1 MRFKFPTLT
10 FDQKIILFL
19 PLALILI
26 GATLAADY
34 SDLWPREED
43 LIALPDD
50 ERSTTEATTGVFE
63 QGVGCKNTVGE
74 LREGCEKMGVVW
86 VA

>member
-10 FDQKIILFL
+10 FDQQIILFL
-19 PLALILI
+19 PVALILI

-43 LIALPDD
+43 LIALPED
-50 ERSTTEATTGVFE
+50 ERSATEVTTGVFE
-63 QGVGCKNTVGE
+63 RGVGCKNAVGE
-74 LREGCEKMGVVW
+74 SREGCEKMSVVW